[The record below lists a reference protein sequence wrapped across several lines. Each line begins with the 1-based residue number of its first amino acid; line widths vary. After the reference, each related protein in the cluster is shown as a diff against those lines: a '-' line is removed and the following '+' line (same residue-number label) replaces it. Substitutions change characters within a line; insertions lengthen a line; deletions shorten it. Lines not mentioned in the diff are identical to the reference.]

1 MRNALREKKI
11 KKFTNKMQAK
21 LLLVFCIII
30 ITMIGLIV
38 RLVHINR
45 TDGERY
51 AKKVLS
57 QQTYTSTVIPFQR
70 GSILDRKGTVLATSE
85 KVYNIILDVKF
96 MLEDKKYL
104 TPTIKALTDCYD
116 SIKEET
122 VMDLVNKRP
131 ESRYVILK
139 KGINYEKM
147 MQFKDKEEKD
157 NNIKGV
163 WFEEDY
169 VRKYPY
175 KTLASDVIGFT
186 SSGNVGN
193 WGIEQFYND
202 QLNGVN
208 GIEYGYID
216 SELKLEQTTK
226 PAINGNTI
234 VSTIDANVQGIV
246 QEHIKK
252 FNKDMDC
259 LNIGVIVMNPNNGE
273 ILAMAS
279 NEEYDLNNPT
289 DLTSFYTKKEI
300 DRMTDKERLDAL
312 NAIWRNYTISDMYEP
327 GSTFKPF
334 TVSAGLEEN
343 IIHPND
349 TYVCDGGQ
357 SINGVKIGCS
367 HIHGTVDL
375 TQALMKSC
383 NDALMQIG
391 AKEGKK
397 LFYDYQNS
405 FGMGRKTGIDLPG
418 EAVGI
423 LVPENKLSPVD
434 LAISSFGQTFTVTM
448 IQMASGFSSLVNG
461 GYYYEPHIVKQII
474 NQGGATLQNIDKV
487 LVKESVSSETS
498 NFIKNAM
505 YLTVEG
511 EGGTASGAKVPGYK
525 VGGKTGTAQKFP
537 RKDKRHLL
545 SFIGAVPADKPEM
558 VIYVV
563 LDDPQKIEPSA
574 QSSGIATKFAGEI
587 LKDILPFLEIYPTES
602 TKGLNTSKSTPA
614 LPSTGTKA
622 KSDKKTLGD
631 TDTTNG
637 NPNEDNA
644 DGSTTDA
651 DNKDTNKKDNIDS
664 VNTADSLEGDSLEYN
679 NENTFPESD
688 EDGEILDFIPDTS
701 ESDNG
706 SDIQSDNNN

>member
-1 MRNALREKKI
+1 MRNAAREKKM

-30 ITMIGLIV
+30 LTMIGLIV

-116 SIKEET
+116 SIKEDT
-122 VMDLVNKRP
+122 IMDLVNKRP
-131 ESRYVILK
+131 ESRYVVLE
-139 KGINYEKM
+139 KGISYKKM
-147 MQFKDKEEKD
+147 MQFKDKEKKD
-157 NNIKGV
+157 NNIQGV

-234 VSTIDANVQGIV
+234 ISTIDANVQGIV

-259 LNIGVIVMNPNNGE
+259 KNIGVIVMNPNNGE

-289 DLTSFYTKKEI
+289 DLTPFYTKKEI
-300 DRMTDKERLDAL
+300 GKMTDKEKLDAL

-349 TYVCDGGQ
+349 TYLCDGGQ
-357 SINGVKIGCS
+357 NINGVEIGCS
-367 HIHGTVDL
+367 HVHGTVNL
-375 TQALMKSC
+375 TQALMQSC

-391 AKEGKK
+391 AKEGKQ

-418 EAVGI
+418 EALGI
-423 LVPENKLSPVD
+423 LVQENKISPVD

-448 IQMASGFSSLVNG
+448 IQMASGFSSLVND
-461 GYYYEPHIVKQII
+461 GYYYEPHIVKQIV
-474 NQGGATLQNIDKV
+474 NPGGATLQNFDKV

-498 NFIKNAM
+498 EFIKNAM
-505 YLTVEG
+505 YLTVE
-511 EGGTASGAKVPGYK
+511 EGTATGAKVQGYK

-558 VIYVV
+558 IIYVV
-563 LDDPQKIEPSA
+563 IDDPQKIEPSA

-587 LKDILPFLEIYPTES
+587 LTDILPFLEIYPTES
-602 TKGLNTSKSTPA
+602 SKGLNISKTTPV
-614 LPSTGTKA
+614 LPSTGTQTN
-622 KSDKKTLGD
+622 SDKNTLED
-631 TDTTNG
+631 TNTSNG
-637 NPNEDNA
+637 NSNEDNA
-644 DGSTTDA
+644 NGDTTEADEKDAKTKDKDSDNTSDST
-651 DNKDTNKKDNIDS
+651 
-664 VNTADSLEGDSLEYN
+664 EGDGLETDN
-679 NENTFPESD
+679 DNTFTESD

-706 SDIQSDNNN
+706 SDIQSENNN